1 MILMLILLATM
12 NENKV
17 DEIKKIVP
25 EIPFKNIKDFSD
37 EWNVEEDGNSFEA
50 NATKKAVVSGN
61 YFGLYT
67 VADDSGLEIKVLDG
81 FPGVRSSRF
90 MAESSYS
97 EKMAELLKKMKGY
110 NTDEERYAQF
120 RTVACFYDPLG
131 NKRILVEGIVK
142 GTLSKEIR
150 GEGGF
155 GYDPIFIPEGFEK
168 TFGELPETVKNS
180 FSHRARAFALL
191 NKRLKEKGYIM

>member
-1 MILMLILLATM
+1 MLILLATM

-25 EIPFKNIKDFSD
+25 EIPFKNISDFSD
-37 EWNVEEDGNSFEA
+37 KWNVEEDGDSFEE
-50 NATKKAVVSGN
+50 NAMKKAVVSGN

-67 VADDSGLEIKVLDG
+67 VADDSGLEIKALKG

-90 MAESSYS
+90 MAKSNYY
-97 EKMAELLKKMKGY
+97 EKMTELLKKMKAY
-110 NTDEERYAQF
+110 EKDEERYAQF
-120 RTVACFYDPLG
+120 RTVACFYDPLE

-142 GTLSKEIR
+142 GTLSREIR
-150 GEGGF
+150 GDGGF

-180 FSHRARAFALL
+180 FSHRARAFAAL
-191 NKRLKEKGYIM
+191 KERLKEEGYIK

>member
-1 MILMLILLATM
+1 MLILLATM

-25 EIPFKNIKDFSD
+25 EIPFKNVRDFCD
-37 EWNVEEDGNSFEA
+37 DWDVEEDGVSFEE
-50 NATKKAVVSGN
+50 NAIKKAVVSGN

-67 VADDSGLEIKVLDG
+67 VADDSGLEIKALDG
-81 FPGVRSSRF
+81 FPGVRSARF
-90 MAESSYS
+90 MAEGKYS
-97 EKMAELLKKMKGY
+97 EKMTELLRRMESY
-110 NTDEERYAQF
+110 QSDEERYAQF
-120 RTVACFYDPLG
+120 RTVVCFYDPLE
-131 NKRILVEGIVK
+131 NKKLMVEGIVK
-142 GTLSKEIR
+142 GTLSKKIN

-180 FSHRARAFALL
+180 FSHRARAFSIL
-191 NKRLKEKGYIM
+191 KERLKEEGYIK

>member
-1 MILMLILLATM
+1 MILLATM

-25 EIPFKNIKDFSD
+25 EIPFKNIGDFSD
-37 EWNVEEDGNSFEA
+37 EWDVEEDGDSFEA
-50 NATKKAVVSGN
+50 NAIKKAVVSGN

-67 VADDSGLEIKVLDG
+67 VADDSGLEIKALDG

-90 MAESSYS
+90 MAESSYD
-97 EKMAELLKKMKGY
+97 EKMTELLKKMKAY
-110 NTDEERYAQF
+110 ETDEDRYAQF
-120 RTVACFYDPLG
+120 RTVACFYDPLE

-150 GEGGF
+150 GDSGF

-168 TFGELPETVKNS
+168 TFGELPETVKNT
-180 FSHRARAFALL
+180 FSHRARAFSAL
-191 NKRLKEKGYIM
+191 KERLKKEGYLK

>member
-1 MILMLILLATM
+1 MLMLILLATM

-25 EIPFKNIKDFSD
+25 EIPFKKISDFSD
-37 EWNVEEDGNSFEA
+37 EWDVEEDGVSFEE

-61 YFGLYT
+61 YFGFYT
-67 VADDSGLEIKVLDG
+67 VADDSGLEIKALDG

-90 MAESSYS
+90 MAEGNFVDN
-97 EKMAELLKKMKGY
+97 MTALLMKMKGY
-110 NTDEERYAQF
+110 ETDEERYAQF
-120 RTVACFYDPLG
+120 RTVVCFYDPLE

-168 TFGELPETVKNS
+168 TFGELPETVKNT
-180 FSHRARAFALL
+180 FSHRARAFAEL
-191 NKRLKEKGYIM
+191 KERLKKEGYLK

>member
-1 MILMLILLATM
+1 M
-12 NENKV
+12 NANKV

-25 EIPFKNIKDFSD
+25 DIPFKNISDFSD
-37 EWNVEEDGNSFEA
+37 QWDVEEDGDSFEE

-67 VADDSGLEIKVLDG
+67 VADDSGLEINALGG
-81 FPGVRSSRF
+81 FPGVKSSRF
-90 MAESSYS
+90 MAGSLYE
-97 EKMAELLKKMKGY
+97 EKMGEILKRMKPY
-110 NTDEERYAQF
+110 QSEEERYAQF
-120 RTVACFYDPLG
+120 RTVACFYDPLE
-131 NKRILVEGIVK
+131 NKKILVEGIVK
-142 GTLSKEIR
+142 GTLSKEIN

-180 FSHRARAFALL
+180 FSHRARAFSLL
-191 NKRLKEKGYIM
+191 QKRLREEGYIK

>member
-1 MILMLILLATM
+1 MLILLATM

-25 EIPFKNIKDFSD
+25 EIPFKNISDFCD
-37 EWNVEEDGNSFEA
+37 EWDVEEDGDSFEE

-67 VADDSGLEIKVLDG
+67 VADDSGLEIKALDG

-90 MAESSYS
+90 MAGSHYR
-97 EKMAELLKKMKGY
+97 EKMQELLKKMESCQ
-110 NTDEERYAQF
+110 TDEERYAQF
-120 RTVACFYDPLG
+120 RTVACFYDPLED
-131 NKRILVEGIVK
+131 KKILIEGIVK
-142 GTLSKEIR
+142 GTIAKEIK

-168 TFGELPETVKNS
+168 TFGELPESVKNS

-191 NKRLKEKGYIM
+191 NKRLKEKGYIK

>member
-1 MILMLILLATM
+1 MLILLATM

-25 EIPFKNIKDFSD
+25 EIPFKNISDFSD
-37 EWNVEEDGNSFEA
+37 KWDVEEDGDSFEE
-50 NATKKAVVSGN
+50 NALKKAVISGN

-67 VADDSGLEIKVLDG
+67 VADDSGLEIKALEG

-90 MAESSYS
+90 MAENNYI
-97 EKMAELLKKMKGY
+97 EKMTELLKKMKACE
-110 NTDEERYAQF
+110 TDEERYAQF
-120 RTVACFYDPLG
+120 RTVACFYDPLE
-131 NKRILVEGIVK
+131 NKQILVEGIVK

-168 TFGELPETVKNS
+168 TFGELPEKVKNS
-180 FSHRARAFALL
+180 FSHRARAFAVL
-191 NKRLKEKGYIM
+191 KERLKEEGYIQ

>member
-1 MILMLILLATM
+1 MLILLATM
-12 NENKV
+12 NKNKV

-25 EIPFKNIKDFSD
+25 DIPFKNISDFCD
-37 EWNVEEDGNSFEA
+37 QWDVEEDGDTFEE

-67 VADDSGLEIKVLDG
+67 VADDSGLEIKALNG
-81 FPGVRSSRF
+81 FPGVKSSRF
-90 MAESSYS
+90 MAGNHYN
-97 EKMAELLKKMKGY
+97 EKMTELLKRIQSSQ
-110 NTDEERYAQF
+110 TDEERYAQF
-120 RTVACFYDPLG
+120 RTVACFYDPLE
-131 NKRILVEGIVK
+131 NKKILVEGIVK
-142 GTLSKEIR
+142 GTLSKEIN

-180 FSHRARAFALL
+180 FSHRARAFSLL

>member
-1 MILMLILLATM
+1 MMILLATM
-12 NENKV
+12 NKNKV

-25 EIPFKNIKDFSD
+25 DIPFKDISDFCE
-37 EWNVEEDGNSFEA
+37 EWDVEENGDSLEE

-67 VADDSGLEIKVLDG
+67 VADDSGLEIMALEG

-90 MAESSYS
+90 MAGNHYQ
-97 EKMAELLKKMKGY
+97 EKMAELLNRMKDFQ
-110 NTDEERYAQF
+110 TDEERMAQF
-120 RTVACFYDPLG
+120 RTVACFYDPLE
-131 NKRILVEGIVK
+131 NKKIIVEGIVK
-142 GTLSKEIR
+142 GTIAKELR

-168 TFGELPETVKNS
+168 TFGELPEKVKNS
-180 FSHRARAFALL
+180 FSHRSRAFLEL
-191 NKRLKEKGYIM
+191 KQRLLKEGYIR

>member
-1 MILMLILLATM
+1 MLILLATM

-25 EIPFKNIKDFSD
+25 DLPFKNIRDFCD
-37 EWNVEEDGNSFEA
+37 EWDVEEDGDSFEE
-50 NATKKAVVSGN
+50 NAMKKAVVSGN

-67 VADDSGLEIKVLDG
+67 VADDSGLEIKALEG

-90 MAESSYS
+90 MASNEYT
-97 EKMAELLKKMKGY
+97 EKMTELLKRMEAY
-110 NTDEERYAQF
+110 ETEEERYAQF
-120 RTVACFYDPLG
+120 RTVACFYDPLE
-131 NKRILVEGIVK
+131 NKKMMVEGIVK
-142 GTLSKEIR
+142 GTLSKEIK
-150 GEGGF
+150 GSGGF

-180 FSHRARAFALL
+180 FSHRARAFAIL
-191 NKRLKEKGYIM
+191 KERLKEEGYIK